1 MSFFS
6 RRQPSVTS
14 QADTYGKQAK
24 PTGAQDGS
32 LDPEWANI
40 KNINKETLKIWRFVT
55 PRTVV
60 PLPEENY
67 GFFFNN
73 EMYVVLRAANK
84 NVKSCFNVHYWMGM
98 ERAKTSDT
106 SPPPKVLQLM
116 SSLENRAVLHRE
128 IEGHES
134 PLFKSYFK
142 VFGVQSGAADHIFN
156 PENPAAYR
164 PRLLHFQLNAAKT
177 RVAVFE
183 VPISVKSLTN
193 QDVFI
198 YDEGTK
204 MTQWNGSRCDEEERM
219 AARKY
224 IETALRSRK
233 CKCTSEFLDEEDLL
247 PQNEFSR
254 KLGNAVVPP
263 SPDKEQRRNFQK
275 ALYRLSDESR
285 KLVMNKVYTGK
296 VYRSGINND
305 DVTFVETFEV
315 LYGYIGQGASEN
327 EKANTWDQA
336 IKYLKDVNRPYKA
349 IAVFSAGSYLQEFN
363 EIWDDDR
370 QTVL

>member
-40 KNINKETLKIWRFVT
+40 KNINKETLKIWRFAT
-55 PRTVV
+55 PTTLV

-84 NVKSCFNVHYWMGM
+84 NAKSCFNVHYWMGM

-106 SPPPKVLQLM
+106 SPPPKVMQLM

-156 PENPAAYR
+156 PANPAAYR

-183 VPISVKSLTN
+183 VPISVRSLTN

-219 AARKY
+219 A
-224 IETALRSRK
+224 
-233 CKCTSEFLDEEDLL
+233 
-247 PQNEFSR
+247 
-254 KLGNAVVPP
+254 
-263 SPDKEQRRNFQK
+263 EQRRNFQK
-275 ALYRLSDESR
+275 TLYRLSDESR